1 MRWNYPTHNNCWSI
15 GAFGNDG
22 SIYWGSLDVKVR
34 RVAPDGKERWGKYT
48 WGPIAASVAIG
59 SDGTLYVGSFDSYF
73 YAIDG
78 TTGKTKWTFKTGD
91 HIYSSAA
98 LGTDAAGN
106 TAAVYFGSAD
116 GQVYA
121 LDAQGGLKWSFDT
134 GDPVRSS
141 PTLGAAPE
149 GGDIVYVGS
158 GNGKLYAIN
167 AWNGTRRW
175 SFDTTL
181 NDPELRDRN
190 DLNASPAL
198 GKTGVYIAGEQG
210 YLWYVPY
217 DYPLKA
223 QDTRCSVNPKE
234 DLPNTAT
241 GLFFVTP
248 GGTTLTQTP
257 QKINAATV
265 LTFRLIARDKGRTI
279 DARMAKR
286 LLTLESVPEF
296 EHSLEVSADGHY
308 MHIVPKDFLKAGS
321 EYRIKI
327 SGTYLTNGL
336 DIGNLTLGGT
346 PSGEFSNTF
355 LFQVGVSN
363 AVRPP
368 FAMEADRV
376 QGFEWTRLAVPLPS
390 MMPSYNQIGFDSFD
404 CIVAPLV
411 ITPPDGAH
419 KGKAVFWMVSAQHGP
434 DGTLKINPKPE
445 IMTPLNA
452 RYYGDQFIFTDQNFA
467 LNAMNVR
474 IPFRVLD
481 FRAQFGADRVA
492 QPGATAY
499 AEADVLSIPTY
510 GPLLVVSGL
519 ASNVAEKLV
528 VSGTFVTR
536 PYDGAVAMRPQG
548 VHLATEGQLPTKD
561 RPGMVRAQ
569 VTLDAGTA
577 YPLAEHSPAI
587 CLIDTDKNEALFLEY
602 AALLNT
608 STDTQGN
615 LASITLTIPPGTA
628 LPQNTEAMVI
638 LDGFGLA
645 TVTLK

>member
-1 MRWNYPTHNNCWSI
+1 
-15 GAFGNDG
+15 
-22 SIYWGSLDVKVR
+22 
-34 RVAPDGKERWGKYT
+34 
-48 WGPIAASVAIG
+48 
-59 SDGTLYVGSFDSYF
+59 
-73 YAIDG
+73 
-78 TTGKTKWTFKTGD
+78 
-91 HIYSSAA
+91 
-98 LGTDAAGN
+98 
-106 TAAVYFGSAD
+106 
-116 GQVYA
+116 
-121 LDAQGGLKWSFDT
+121 
-134 GDPVRSS
+134 
-141 PTLGAAPE
+141 
-149 GGDIVYVGS
+149 
-158 GNGKLYAIN
+158 
-167 AWNGTRRW
+167 
-175 SFDTTL
+175 
-181 NDPELRDRN
+181 
-190 DLNASPAL
+190 
-198 GKTGVYIAGEQG
+198 
-210 YLWYVPY
+210 
-217 DYPLKA
+217 
-223 QDTRCSVNPKE
+223 
-234 DLPNTAT
+234 
-241 GLFFVTP
+241 
-248 GGTTLTQTP
+248 
-257 QKINAATV
+257 
-265 LTFRLIARDKGRTI
+265 
-279 DARMAKR
+279 
-286 LLTLESVPEF
+286 
-296 EHSLEVSADGHY
+296 
-308 MHIVPKDFLKAGS
+308 
-321 EYRIKI
+321 
-327 SGTYLTNGL
+327 
-336 DIGNLTLGGT
+336 
-346 PSGEFSNTF
+346 
-355 LFQVGVSN
+355 
-363 AVRPP
+363 
-368 FAMEADRV
+368 
-376 QGFEWTRLAVPLPS
+376 
-390 MMPSYNQIGFDSFD
+390 MPSYNQIGFDSFD

-536 PYDGAVAMRPQG
+536 PYDGAAAMRPQG
-548 VHLATEGQLPTKD
+548 VHLAAEGQLPTKD

-638 LDGFGLA
+638 LDGFGLG
-645 TVTLK
+645 TIVKLK